1 MKKLFI
7 CLLLL
12 VFTSFFSFAE
22 ERKTKEEVCSLVE
35 KFLQRGSYIVHITR
49 DEYRYF
55 PKWSILVL
63 EVEDD
68 CEIQLYIIEDSF
80 EFKNK
85 NIDSFSLDENYNLII
100 K

>member
-1 MKKLFI
+1 MKRLFI
-7 CLLLL
+7 CLLLI
-12 VFTSFFSFAE
+12 FTSFFSFAE

-55 PKWSILVL
+55 PKWSILQL
-63 EVEDD
+63 DVEDD
-68 CEIQLYIIEDSF
+68 CDIQMVIEEDSI

-85 NIDSFSLDENYNLII
+85 KPDSFSLDENYNLII

>member
-1 MKKLFI
+1 MKRLFI
-7 CLLLL
+7 CLLLI
-12 VFTSFFSFAE
+12 FTSFFSFAE

-35 KFLQRGSYIVHITR
+35 KFLQRGNYIVRITR

-68 CEIQLYIIEDSF
+68 CDIQLYIFEDSF

>member
-1 MKKLFI
+1 MKRLFI

-35 KFLQRGSYIVHITR
+35 KFLQRGNYIVRITR
-49 DEYRYF
+49 DEYLYF
-55 PKWSILVL
+55 PKWNILVL
-63 EVEDD
+63 DVEDD
-68 CEIQLYIIEDSF
+68 CDIQLYIIEDSF